1 MGIMEDITAKGLS
14 QAWGLI
20 PQDKKDR
27 IKQSALATE
36 AGLHEF
42 NIDVADDSVTPDEL
56 EGAIK
61 KLLDA
66 LGTTTGQ
73 ALQAWFW
80 SLFKHA

>member
-1 MGIMEDITAKGLS
+1 MGIIEDITAKALS
-14 QAWGLI
+14 QAWGLM
-20 PQDKKDR
+20 PADTKDK

-36 AGLHEF
+36 TGLHEF
-42 NIDVADDSVTPDEL
+42 NTDIADDSIGADEL
-56 EGAIK
+56 EAAIK

-66 LGTTTGQ
+66 MGTTTGQ